1 MKVLAIGTHF
11 DDVELGC
18 GGTLLKHISIGD
30 EVDILVV
37 THSGYI
43 KETEGFERAKSIAKE
58 EGEKSAHTMGA
69 NLYCMDKDPLNLVPT
84 EAFVFEIERYINKIE
99 PDRIYTH
106 QPTDTHSDHAAVGT
120 ASLRACRKCKEVFL
134 YRSNWYIMDN
144 SPKDNYY
151 VDISDFVHKKMELL
165 HIYKIEMEKVNYAW
179 IDFVKKQ
186 NEAAGARI
194 YADAAETFHIE
205 KQIWI

>member
-18 GGTLLKHISIGD
+18 GGTLLKHISKGD
-30 EVDILVV
+30 EVNILVV
-37 THSGYI
+37 THSGYT
-43 KETEGFERAKSIAKE
+43 KEADDFERAKSLAKE
-58 EGEKSAHTMGA
+58 EGVKSAHTMGA
-69 NLYCMDKDPLNLVPT
+69 NLHCMDKDPLNLVPT
-84 EAFVFEIERYINKIE
+84 ESFVFEIERHINEIR
-99 PDRIYTH
+99 PDRVYTH

-120 ASLRACRKCKEVFL
+120 ATLRACRKRKEIFL
-134 YRSNWYIMDN
+134 YRSNWYIIDN

-165 HIYKIEMEKVNYAW
+165 HIYKIEMEKVNYTW

-194 YADAAETFHIE
+194 YTDAAETFHLV